1 MPRRKIRREKG
12 ADEQGMPAGWSG
24 KGVSGEVPFEQ
35 TQGEGTGPELGAAG
49 GEERLRNRAEQGLEL
64 VWME

>member
-1 MPRRKIRREKG
+1 MPWRKIRRKKRAE
-12 ADEQGMPAGWSG
+12 EQGKPAVWSG
-24 KGVSGEVPFEQ
+24 KGISGEVPFEQ

-49 GEERLRNRAEQGLEL
+49 GEGGLRNRAEQGLEL

>member
-1 MPRRKIRREKG
+1 MEKG
-12 ADEQGMPAGWSG
+12 SRGAGEACSMVR
-24 KGVSGEVPFEQ
+24 KGISGEVPFEQ

-49 GEERLRNRAEQGLEL
+49 GEGGLRNRAEQGLEL